1 MLLKFSWRIKH
12 CCLTTDDELHWLWRW
27 CAMLDISVTA
37 VLLMTQFVHRGHLM
51 WFWLWSEL
59 SMVNDADVFVYH
71 YKCLTSV
78 VCWQTSNLMNPP
90 RNRENT
96 ALMID
101 RKAVVKPA
109 AGRPRAALGNI
120 SNKTAAP
127 TKNVSMKVVSALHV
141 NSKDYKLCMSLN

>member
-1 MLLKFSWRIKH
+1 
-12 CCLTTDDELHWLWRW
+12 
-27 CAMLDISVTA
+27 
-37 VLLMTQFVHRGHLM
+37 
-51 WFWLWSEL
+51 
-59 SMVNDADVFVYH
+59 
-71 YKCLTSV
+71 
-78 VCWQTSNLMNPP
+78 MNPP